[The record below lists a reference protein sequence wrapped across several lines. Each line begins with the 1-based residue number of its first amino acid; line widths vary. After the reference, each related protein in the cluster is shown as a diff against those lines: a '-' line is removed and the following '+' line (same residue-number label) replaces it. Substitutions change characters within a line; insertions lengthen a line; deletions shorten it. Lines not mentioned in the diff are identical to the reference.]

1 MSGKFSNDLQKMT
14 VRLIY
19 QLATLLKMPA
29 VGVRIDQKRP
39 SKPIVLYDKM
49 DHHKFCELSIS
60 TFLSLD
66 VEKAIVKGGTLDDLI
81 QSKRVTSVVSPKWDM
96 EPVETET
103 IEQAMAILG
112 LPQSK

>member
-14 VRLIY
+14 VRLLY
-19 QLATLLKMPA
+19 QLAALLKTPA
-29 VGVRIDQKRP
+29 VVVRIDPKRP

-49 DHHKFCELSIS
+49 DHHKFCQLSIS
-60 TFLSLD
+60 TFLDLD

-81 QSKRVTSVVSPKWDM
+81 HSKRATSVVSPKWDM